1 MSDSEGESD
10 DAEADSPQ
18 FELVQLVLV
27 PPPPPRLQGRPPSSS
42 SNSSGSGSGPLSAG
56 ARQGLLKLLRMC
68 GFEDVVTEGQD
79 EEGAGKQAAAARLT
93 TFLPEAAEVRQG
105 LPGVLLMQGL
115 SQLLGT
121 GAEVRHGMF
130 GSLLDEC
137 PDCLVSPLLQLAGV
151 NTEASYPATLLQC
164 VPSTVSPVLLPLMP
178 LPPPLLLFAAQ
189 AVRQAESGGAQHE
202 TKVANMRAA
211 FRLAAGVRLQPWL
224 AQLRQHWQPNRLP
237 NKVSQK
243 H

>member
-1 MSDSEGESD
+1 M
-10 DAEADSPQ
+10 
-18 FELVQLVLV
+18 LV

-42 SNSSGSGSGPLSAG
+42 GNSSSSGSGSGPLSAG

-79 EEGAGKQAAAARLT
+79 EEGAGQQAAAARLT

-105 LPGVLLMQGL
+105 LPGVLLTQGL
-115 SQLLGT
+115 SQLLGR

-130 GSLLDEC
+130 ESLLESVPTVWC
-137 PDCLVSPLLQLAGV
+137 PHCYSLLVFETQKQVTHSHTVAVRSLYHFTCPA
-151 NTEASYPATLLQC
+151 ASDAPATTTAAA
-164 VPSTVSPVLLPLMP
+164 V
-178 LPPPLLLFAAQ
+178 AAQ
-189 AVRQAESGGAQHE
+189 AVRQAESGGAHHE

-237 NKVSQK
+237 NKVQPKK